1 MQTYVIY
8 HNPKCS
14 KSRATLELLQEKNV
28 NVEIVEHLDN
38 PPTGHQLKRILS
50 LLNYQP
56 IDLIRRGE
64 DVFSALNLDGPT
76 TTEDQLVSAMIA
88 NPILIERPIVL
99 CGNRAI
105 IGRPPE
111 QVLDLL

>member
-1 MQTYVIY
+1 MSDYVIY

-14 KSRATLELLQEKNV
+14 KSRATLALLIENKI
-28 NVEIVEHLDN
+28 EPDIIEYLDN

>member
-28 NVEIVEHLDN
+28 NIEIVEYLDN
-38 PPTGHQLKRILS
+38 PPTAHQLKRILS